1 MAKKILKPKKVIK
14 DTWENTDKEQ
24 ISLAL
29 GSEEY
34 KERVAD
40 LAEVSADRPD
50 DKFHTDLEESNEVE
64 AVDNRSKN
72 QKSDERND
80 TSRRKYRNQMGKR
93 KQFEIA
99 KNAVTHAAAETPGDE
114 DDRRVSRMMPKNLD
128 KIVYNDGIA
137 EDDYVDTV
145 FDKYM

>member
-34 KERVAD
+34 KERIAD
-40 LAEVSADRPD
+40 LAEASADRPD

-99 KNAVTHAAAETPGDE
+99 KNAVIHAAAETPGDE
-114 DDRRVSRMMPKNLD
+114 DDRRASRMMPKNLD